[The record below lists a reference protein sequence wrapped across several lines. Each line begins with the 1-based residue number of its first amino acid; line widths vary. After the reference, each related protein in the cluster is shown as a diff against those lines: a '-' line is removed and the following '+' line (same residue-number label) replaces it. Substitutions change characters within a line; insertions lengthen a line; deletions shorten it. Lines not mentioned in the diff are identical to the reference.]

1 MDGWGKGSSGKL
13 NKVVPGTAPKGRGT
27 RRAGGRGAVAELQSS
42 GTGWVGRPVSGGA
55 GRASKGC
62 VLQIGRRGERNK
74 ESLRL
79 GHVVEKLSTHH
90 TRLKDRHSDPL
101 QRAGLFWVVVSGI

>member
-13 NKVVPGTAPKGRGT
+13 SKVVPGTAPKGRGS
-27 RRAGGRGAVAELQSS
+27 RRAGGRGAVVELRSS

-62 VLQIGRRGERNK
+62 PADRKAGREKQREPEIGA
-74 ESLRL
+74 
-79 GHVVEKLSTHH
+79 T
-90 TRLKDRHSDPL
+90 
-101 QRAGLFWVVVSGI
+101 